1 MSAAATFTHDLE
13 CLKAREEFAVI
24 ALPAKQS
31 AARQLTPQVEEVLR
45 NVGGIL
51 DRLLIS
57 AIEKRTSTEF
67 TSIRDQV
74 FPHYAQ
80 VMIALSGLAS
90 AIVPRDTLARVTRE
104 SLCEMEADFKDCALS
119 AFGPDIQEQGMFTIW
134 TFRKIADVGQ
144 RLAAC
149 GKVGPEHREKDTEIS
164 GAFLYHALR
173 SRFHLDCLLTSMK
186 TGAPV
191 YPEALIAISDG
202 LRSAVDAY
210 GWIKQGLDLRLNV
223 PEPTIEPLD
232 LDDEDRLFLDASECD
247 MARDQQ

>member
-1 MSAAATFTHDLE
+1 MAAAATFTQDLE
-13 CLKAREEFAVI
+13 CLRATEEFAVV

-51 DRLLIS
+51 DRLIIS
-57 AIEKRTSTEF
+57 TIEKRTATEF

-90 AIVPRDTLARVTRE
+90 AIVPRDTLARITRE
-104 SLCEMEADFKDCALS
+104 SLCEMEADFRDCALT
-119 AFGPDIQEQGMFTIW
+119 AFGPAIQEQGMFTIW
-134 TFRKIADVGQ
+134 TFRKIADAGQ

-149 GKVGPEHREKDTEIS
+149 GKVAPEFKAKDAEFS
-164 GAFLYHALR
+164 GAFMYHALR
-173 SRFHLDCLLTSMK
+173 SRFHLDCLLTSMN

-191 YPEALIAISDG
+191 YPEALNVVSDG

-223 PEPTIEPLD
+223 PEPTIEPVD
-232 LDDEDRLFLDASECD
+232 LDDEDRIFLDAS
-247 MARDQQ
+247 ARDMTLDQQ